1 MLGLFGTYASTYTDI
16 GVTFVVLSAI
26 LGLSARYYIGKKRPY
41 IHMILNIT
49 AVIFLYIFLSFYL
62 LNYLID
68 GVKTF
73 GGTGIAKDFY
83 YVFLIIHIVGAA
95 SLGLSCTYLVI
106 RSVKRFDNSQENEWK
121 KFPFEKDYRSFH
133 KRLGKINVWLWIFT
147 AFSGVMVYIMLYVIA
162 QPIPISS
169 AF

>member
-1 MLGLFGTYASTYTDI
+1 MNGLFGTYASIYTDI

-26 LGLSARYYIGKKRPY
+26 LGLSARYYIGKKRPLT
-41 IHMILNIT
+41 HMILNIT
-49 AVIFLYIFLSFYL
+49 GVVFLYIFLTFYL

-73 GGTGIAKDFY
+73 GGSGIERDFY
-83 YVFLIIHIVGAA
+83 YLFLIIHIVGAA
-95 SLGLSCTYLVI
+95 SLGLLCTYLII
-106 RSVKRFDNSQENEWK
+106 RSIKRFDNSQDNEWK
-121 KFPFEKDYRSFH
+121 KFPFEKDYRSLH
-133 KRLGKINVWLWIFT
+133 KRIGKINVWLWIFT
-147 AFSGVMVYIMLYVIA
+147 AISGVFVYIMLYVIA